1 MTDEDLKI
9 FADDILDFLNGHEA
23 SCVKLRVQI
32 EKLFGAKKVS
42 WSAAKIKWTEEEGFR
57 GKYERSEDFDNLDFK
72 AMLKNLQEHNGT
84 MWQSGYFYWVFTNGT
99 TVGRKKKEKK
109 GAP

>member
-32 EKLFGAKKVS
+32 EKLFGAKKILTTS
-42 WSAAKIKWTEEEGFR
+42 I
-57 GKYERSEDFDNLDFK
+57 
-72 AMLKNLQEHNGT
+72 
-84 MWQSGYFYWVFTNGT
+84 FTNGT